1 MKDMFRRLARSTASV
16 IAECSY
22 AQRRMI
28 QLRTAGDRYVPDPE
42 AAPETY
48 AEFMF
53 RTSGWLQHE
62 PSARARAARARA
74 HSPRR

>member
-1 MKDMFRRLARSTASV
+1 MKDIIRRIARSTADV

-22 AQRRMI
+22 AQRRMT
-28 QLRTAGDRYVPDPE
+28 QLHLAGDRYVPDPD

-62 PSARARAARARA
+62 PSAKVRAARART
-74 HSPRR
+74 HSRH